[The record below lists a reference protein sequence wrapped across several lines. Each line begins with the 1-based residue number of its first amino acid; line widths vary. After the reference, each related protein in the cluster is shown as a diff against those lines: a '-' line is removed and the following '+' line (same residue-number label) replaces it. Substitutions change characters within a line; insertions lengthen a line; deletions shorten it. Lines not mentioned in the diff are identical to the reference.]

1 MIFGK
6 PKARPFRRMGV
17 ALAFGNDETT
27 EELVKKAKKVAR
39 KIKVV

>member
-17 ALAFGNDETT
+17 ALAFGNETT
-27 EELVKKAKKVAR
+27 EELVKKAKKVAS
-39 KIKVV
+39 KIKIV